1 MKMKEIGLGACIPIT
16 LPWICQWAVI
26 YDKGDF
32 CVVGYLRKT
41 LVSSLTYVRLFEKQK
56 ADRKIAGALK
66 SLIIIF

>member
-41 LVSSLTYVRLFEKQK
+41 LVSSLTYVRLFDSLGNKKQTEKLQVH
-56 ADRKIAGALK
+56 
-66 SLIIIF
+66 

>member
-32 CVVGYLRKT
+32 CVFGYLRKT
-41 LVSSLTYVRLFEKQK
+41 LVSSLTYVRLFDSLRNKEQSEKLQVH
-56 ADRKIAGALK
+56 
-66 SLIIIF
+66 